1 MSDRRHSYND
11 PKNSN
16 DTPPNSRLFVIG
28 SKQLTE
34 EDFREAFSKYGDI
47 EEIWLVKDRA
57 TGERKGFTY
66 VKFSKTSEAARALEA
81 LNGKVIGN
89 TNRHIKII
97 IASRR
102 DQGSRREENEEEKS
116 QRLFVLIPKTMTE
129 DELHDYFKQF
139 GDIDNIAIIR
149 DKETKE
155 NKGFAYVKYF
165 KFSSAAL
172 AYEQCDKKYK
182 AVFAEP
188 RSNKRN
194 STNDYTDTNNSYD
207 SFNNKSSN
215 NILPLPDAP
224 NEGYTKL
231 NVIASTSLNQDQLW
245 KLFDIVP
252 GMDYCQLRT
261 EGRFPS
267 RGVATVVYS
276 HPQWASYARE
286 KFHGFEYPPG
296 SRLIVKPD
304 FDGSRP
310 FLDRSRTTDTSINL
324 SQTPDIK
331 QLAETIAQ
339 ATSIIQAAG
348 LSPEFLQSK
357 LGLSINRNDETYCSV
372 ELPEIQPL
380 LHVDDPVEARCFFVC
395 SPHPPNAATLKD
407 VFCRFGNLIEVY
419 VLQNRNC
426 GYAKYGKRESAE
438 NAIKTLHGAEV
449 TGIRLK
455 VFEAE
460 EKDGQRKRMKLD
472 SGPSD

>member
-1 MSDRRHSYND
+1 MSDKRRHSYND
-11 PKNSN
+11 PKNPN

-66 VKFSKTSEAARALEA
+66 VKFNKTSEAARALEA

-102 DQGSRREENEEEKS
+102 DQGSRREENEEERS

-172 AYEQCDKKYK
+172 AFEQCDKKYK

-194 STNDYTDTNNSYD
+194 SSNDYLDMNNSYD
-207 SFNNKSSN
+207 SFNVKSSSK
-215 NILPLPDAP
+215 ILPLPDTP

-231 NVIASTSLNQDQLW
+231 SVIASLSLNQDQLW

-261 EGRFPS
+261 EGRYPS
-267 RGVATVVYS
+267 RGLGAQILQLVYLK
-276 HPQWASYARE
+276 Q
-286 KFHGFEYPPG
+286 
-296 SRLIVKPD
+296 
-304 FDGSRP
+304 P
-310 FLDRSRTTDTSINL
+310 FIDRTRSTDTTISL

-348 LSPEFLQSK
+348 LSPDFLQNK
-357 LGLSINRNDETYCSV
+357 LGLQINRKDETYCSV
-372 ELPEIQPL
+372 ELPDIQPL
-380 LHVDDPVEARCFFVC
+380 LHVDDIVEARCFFVC
-395 SPHPPNAATLKD
+395 SPHPPSSATLKD

-419 VLQNRNC
+419 IC
-426 GYAKYGKRESAE
+426 PAKQKLRLRQVRKTGIGRKCNQDPARRRSHWNKAESVQSRGKRRPTKKNKIGSAFSRLISY
-438 NAIKTLHGAEV
+438 NGLTLQYLTWTE
-449 TGIRLK
+449 
-455 VFEAE
+455 
-460 EKDGQRKRMKLD
+460 
-472 SGPSD
+472 